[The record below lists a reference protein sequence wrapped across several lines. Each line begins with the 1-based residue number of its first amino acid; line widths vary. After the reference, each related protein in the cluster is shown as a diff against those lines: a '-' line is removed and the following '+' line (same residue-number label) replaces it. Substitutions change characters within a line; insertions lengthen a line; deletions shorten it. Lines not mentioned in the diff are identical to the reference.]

1 MFKSELLLLNKE
13 IYAII
18 ICNFYTEGIFQMKLK
33 KILSAVLAACMLI
46 CGCAVPSFVSA
57 EEAHTHEWSS
67 ECKTECGGECGVS
80 PVIIVHGI
88 MQSQVYV
95 QDKNGNDL
103 MTSDG
108 FPIVEGMDMAFMFDT
123 VALENEFKAAIGDI
137 LLSVATGNRDSLL
150 DTVLGI
156 LDESFSSHYFNPDGT
171 RTNGVAVDEYWY
183 SLEECMNTPD
193 KSYGYAKGYGKD
205 ENGNTLPTTKYE
217 TEYDFIKRQVDI
229 SGFCEDY
236 GYDHAY
242 YYAYSSFGD
251 TIEAAANLNEYIDM
265 VKAQTGHDKVS
276 LVFISLGGTIGNVY
290 LAEYC
295 DPTEVDRVV
304 FAAAAVDGSY
314 LLGDLMAGN
323 STLGDGNVIY
333 NELIPN
339 LISILAEEYEA
350 LAYLGNAVAR
360 AIPQGLFSD
369 FLTEALERA
378 IDEVLGKLIHNC
390 PSMWAL
396 VPSEMYP
403 SLSKELISDKEH
415 AALKE
420 KTDKYYNIQKN
431 AAKTVK
437 EMSGKGVDI
446 FVICGY
452 DLELLGLI
460 EHYKLSSD
468 NIIQAQSTS
477 IGATFADNGSKLADD
492 YKPAIDKTYI
502 SPDGIVDAGTCAI
515 PDRTWFIKGQSHLK
529 LQSSINDVIELCIQ
543 LVSNYEIT
551 DARENNGGYPQFLE
565 YRDLSKIESLMNK
578 FEESDLSGVDAESL
592 AAVEAAYENAEKLL
606 ADRAWDAEKAL
617 EVEKELYTAMY
628 KAGLLSDGDKA
639 PFVTYTLMP
648 ILTKIAQAVSDV
660 FEKIFGGNDYW
671 KFLSDL
677 ILKILDSIK

>member
-1 MFKSELLLLNKE
+1 MKMKVKKLLS
-13 IYAII
+13 I
-18 ICNFYTEGIFQMKLK
+18 
-33 KILSAVLAACMLI
+33 ILSACILI
-46 CGCAVPSFVSA
+46 CACAVPSIVSA
-57 EEAHTHEWSS
+57 EETHTHEWSS
-67 ECKTECGGECGVS
+67 ECKTDCGGECGVS

-95 QDKNGNDL
+95 QDKEGNDI

-123 VALENEFKAAIGDI
+123 VALGNAFKEAIGEI
-137 LLSVATGNRDSLL
+137 LLSIATGNKDGLL
-150 DTVLGI
+150 DTVLEI

-183 SLEECMNTPD
+183 SLEECMTKPD

-205 ENGNTLPTTKYE
+205 ENGNTLPTTKYK
-217 TEYDFIKRQVDI
+217 TEFDFIKRQVDI
-229 SGFCEDY
+229 TGFCEDY

-251 TIEAAANLNEYIDM
+251 TLEAAANLNEYIDM

-276 LVFISLGGTIGNVY
+276 LVFISLGGTIGNAF
-290 LAEYC
+290 LSEYC
-295 DPTEVDRVV
+295 DPTEIDRVV

-323 STLGDGNVIY
+323 SVLDDGNAIY
-333 NELIPN
+333 NDLIPN
-339 LISILAEEYEA
+339 LIAILAEEYEA
-350 LAYLGNAVAR
+350 LAYLGNSVAR
-360 AIPQGLFSD
+360 AIPQQLFSD

-378 IDEVLGKLIHNC
+378 INEVLGKLIHNC

-403 SLSKELISDKEH
+403 ELSKELISDKEH
-415 AALKE
+415 ELLKA
-420 KTDKYYNIQKN
+420 KTDKYYEIQKN

-437 EMSGKGVDI
+437 EMTEKGVDI

-452 DLELLGLI
+452 DLELLGLVK
-460 EHYKLSSD
+460 HYQLSSD
-468 NIIQAQSTS
+468 NVIQAESTS
-477 IGATFADNGSKLADD
+477 IGATFADAGAALPED

-502 SPDGIVDAGTCAI
+502 SPDGAVDAGTCAL

-543 LVSNYEIT
+543 LISNYEIT
-551 DARENNGGYPQFLE
+551 DARENNGGYEQFID
-565 YRDLSKIESLMNK
+565 YRNLSKIESMIDK
-578 FEESDLSGVDAESL
+578 YDEADLSAIPADKLEAL
-592 AAVEAAYENAEKLL
+592 NAAYEKATELL
-606 ADRAWDAEKAL
+606 ADRDWDAEEAL

-628 KAGLLSDGDKA
+628 NAGLYGDKS
-639 PFVTYTLMP
+639 PFVVYTLMP
-648 ILTKIAQAVSDV
+648 ILTKIAKAFSDV
-660 FEKIFGGNDYW
+660 FEKIFGGKDYW
-671 KFLSDL
+671 KFSAGILLD
-677 ILKILDSIK
+677 ILKNIK

>member
-1 MFKSELLLLNKE
+1 
-13 IYAII
+13 
-18 ICNFYTEGIFQMKLK
+18 MKLK
-33 KILSAVLAACMLI
+33 KLLCAMLALCLII
-46 CGCAVPSFVSA
+46 CGCAIPSVSA
-57 EEAHTHEWSS
+57 EENHTHEWSS
-67 ECKTECGGECGVS
+67 ECKTDCGGECGTS

-95 QDKNGNDL
+95 QDKDGNDI

-123 VALENEFKAAIGDI
+123 VALGNEFKASIGDI
-137 LLSVATGNRDSLL
+137 LLSVATGNRDKLF

-171 RTNGVAVDEYWY
+171 RTNGVSVDEYWY

-193 KSYGYAKGYGKD
+193 RSYGYAKGYGKD

-217 TEYDFIKRQVDI
+217 TEFDFIKRQVDI
-229 SGFCEDY
+229 TGFCEEY

-251 TIEAAANLNEYIDM
+251 TLQAAANLNEYIDM

-290 LAEYC
+290 LSEHC

-314 LLGDLMAGN
+314 LLGDLMAGK
-323 STLGDGNVIY
+323 STLGDGNTIY
-333 NELIPN
+333 NDLIPN

-350 LAYLGNAVAR
+350 LAYVGNAVAR
-360 AIPQGLFSD
+360 AIPQELFSD
-369 FLTEALERA
+369 FLNEALTRA
-378 IDEVLGKLIHNC
+378 VNEVLGKLMHNC

-396 VPSEMYP
+396 VPSAMYP
-403 SLSKELISDKEH
+403 ELSKQLISDEAHKV
-415 AALKE
+415 LKE
-420 KTDKYYNIQKN
+420 KTDKYYKIQKN
-431 AAKTVK
+431 AASTVQ
-437 EMSGKGVDI
+437 EMTEKGVDI

-452 DLELLGLI
+452 DLELLGLV

-468 NIIQAQSTS
+468 NIIQAESTS
-477 IGATFADNGSKLADD
+477 IGATFANCGEVLADN
-492 YKPAIDKTYI
+492 YKPAIDETYI
-502 SPDGIVDAGTCAI
+502 SPDGILDAGTCAL

-543 LVSNYEIT
+543 LISNDKIT
-551 DARENNGGYPQFLE
+551 DARKNNDGYPQFLE
-565 YRDLSKIESLMNK
+565 YRDLSKIESMMNK
-578 FEESDLSGVDAESL
+578 LDEADLSALSAEQ
-592 AAVEAAYENAEKLL
+592 VEALNAAYAKAEELL

-617 EVEKELYTAMY
+617 EVEKELYTAMFE
-628 KAGLLSDGDKA
+628 AGLLSDSDNA
-639 PFVTYTLMP
+639 PFVKYNLMP
-648 ILTKIAQAVSDV
+648 ILTKIAKAFSDI

-671 KFLSDL
+671 KFFAN
-677 ILKILDSIK
+677 ILNQIIAAI

>member
-1 MFKSELLLLNKE
+1 
-13 IYAII
+13 
-18 ICNFYTEGIFQMKLK
+18 MKMNIK
-33 KILSAVLAACMLI
+33 KILSIFLSACIFI

-57 EEAHTHEWSS
+57 EENHTHEWSS
-67 ECKTECGGECGVS
+67 ECKTDCGGECGVS

-95 QDKNGNDL
+95 QDKDGNDL

-123 VALENEFKAAIGDI
+123 VALGNAFKEAIGKI
-137 LLSVATGNRDSLL
+137 LLAVATGNRDGLF
-150 DTVLGI
+150 DIVLGI

-183 SLEECMNTPD
+183 SLEECKNMPD

-217 TEYDFIKRQVDI
+217 TEFDFIKRQVDI
-229 SGFCEDY
+229 TGFCEDY

-251 TIEAAANLNEYIDM
+251 TIETAANLNEYIDM

-290 LAEYC
+290 LSEYC

-323 STLGDGNVIY
+323 STLGDGNIIY
-333 NELIPN
+333 NDLIPN
-339 LISILAEEYEA
+339 LIAILAEEYEA
-350 LAYLGNAVAR
+350 LAYVGNAVAR
-360 AIPQGLFSD
+360 AIPQQLFSD

-378 IDEVLGKLIHNC
+378 IDEVLGKLLHNC

-396 VPSEMYP
+396 VPSDMYP
-403 SLSKELISDKEH
+403 ELSKELISDKDH
-415 AALKE
+415 ALLKE

-431 AAKTVK
+431 AAKTVQAMT
-437 EMSGKGVDI
+437 EKGVDI

-452 DLELLGLI
+452 DLELLGLV

-468 NIIQAQSTS
+468 NIIQAESTS
-477 IGATFADNGSKLADD
+477 IGGPFADVGSVLPENH
-492 YKPAIDKTYI
+492 KPAIDKTYI
-502 SPDGIVDAGTCAI
+502 SPDGIVDAGTCAL

-543 LVSNYEIT
+543 LISNYKIT
-551 DARENNGGYPQFLE
+551 DARENNDGYEQFID
-565 YRDLSKIESLMNK
+565 YRNLSEIESMMNKYNAADLSNIPA
-578 FEESDLSGVDAESL
+578 AEL
-592 AAVEAAYENAEKLL
+592 EALNSAYAKAKELL
-606 ADRAWDAEKAL
+606 ADRDWDANETL
-617 EVEKELYTAMY
+617 EVEKALYTAMFE
-628 KAGLLSDGDKA
+628 AGLLSDDAQA
-639 PFVTYTLMP
+639 PFVVYTLLP
-648 ILTKIAQAVSDV
+648 ILTKIAKAFSDV
-660 FEKIFGGNDYW
+660 FEKIFGGKDYW
-671 KFLSDL
+671 KFSAG
-677 ILKILDSIK
+677 ILLEILNSIK

>member
-1 MFKSELLLLNKE
+1 
-13 IYAII
+13 
-18 ICNFYTEGIFQMKLK
+18 MKLK
-33 KILSAVLAACMLI
+33 KLLCSVLALCLII
-46 CGCAVPSFVSA
+46 CGCAIPASVSA

-67 ECKTECGGECGVS
+67 ECKTDCGGECGTS

-95 QDKNGNDL
+95 QDKDGNDI

-123 VALENEFKAAIGDI
+123 VALGDEFKASIGDI
-137 LLSVATGNRDSLL
+137 LLSVATGNQDKLF

-171 RTNGVAVDEYWY
+171 RTNGVSVDEYWY
-183 SLEECMNTPD
+183 SLEECMKTPD
-193 KSYGYAKGYGKD
+193 RSYGYAKGYGKD

-217 TEYDFIKRQVDI
+217 TEFDFIKRQVDI
-229 SGFCEDY
+229 TGFCEEY

-242 YYAYSSFGD
+242 YYAYSSFGN
-251 TIEAAANLNEYIDM
+251 TLEAAANLNEYIDM

-290 LAEYC
+290 LSEHC

-314 LLGDLMAGN
+314 LLGDLMAGK
-323 STLGDGNVIY
+323 STLGDGNTIY

-350 LAYLGNAVAR
+350 LAYVGNAVAR
-360 AIPQGLFSD
+360 AIPQELFSE
-369 FLTEALERA
+369 FLNEALTRA
-378 IDEVLGKLIHNC
+378 VNEVLGKLMHNC

-396 VPSEMYP
+396 VPSAMYP
-403 SLSKELISDKEH
+403 ELSKQLISDEAHKL
-415 AALKE
+415 LKE
-420 KTDKYYNIQKN
+420 KTDKYYEIQKN
-431 AAKTVK
+431 AAKTVQ
-437 EMSGKGVDI
+437 EMTEKGVDI

-452 DLELLGLI
+452 DLELLGLV

-468 NIIQAQSTS
+468 NIIQAESTS
-477 IGATFADNGSKLADD
+477 IGATFANCGETLGDD

-502 SPDGIVDAGTCAI
+502 SPDGILDAGTCAL

-543 LVSNYEIT
+543 LISNDKIT
-551 DARENNGGYPQFLE
+551 DARVNNDGYPQFLE
-565 YRDLSKIESLMNK
+565 YRDLSKIESMMNK
-578 FEESDLSGVDAESL
+578 FDETDISTLSAEQL
-592 AAVEAAYENAEKLL
+592 EALNAAYAKAEELL

-628 KAGLLSDGDKA
+628 EAGLLSDSDNA
-639 PFVTYTLMP
+639 PFVKYNLMP
-648 ILTKIAQAVSDV
+648 ILTKIAKAFSDV
-660 FEKIFGGNDYW
+660 FEKVFGGNDYW
-671 KFLSDL
+671 KFFAN
-677 ILKILDSIK
+677 ILNQIIGAI

>member
-1 MFKSELLLLNKE
+1 
-13 IYAII
+13 
-18 ICNFYTEGIFQMKLK
+18 MKLK
-33 KILSAVLAACMLI
+33 KLLCSVLALCLII
-46 CGCAVPSFVSA
+46 CGCAIPASVSA
-57 EEAHTHEWSS
+57 EEAHSHEWSS
-67 ECKTECGGECGVS
+67 ECKTDCNGECGTS

-95 QDKNGNDL
+95 QDKDGNDI

-123 VALENEFKAAIGDI
+123 VALGNEFKASIGDI
-137 LLSVATGNRDSLL
+137 LLSVATGNRDKLF

-171 RTNGVAVDEYWY
+171 RTNGVSVDEYWY
-183 SLEECMNTPD
+183 SLEECMQTPD
-193 KSYGYAKGYGKD
+193 RSYGYAKGYGKD

-217 TEYDFIKRQVDI
+217 TEFDFIKRQVDI
-229 SGFCEDY
+229 TGYCEEY

-251 TIEAAANLNEYIDM
+251 TLEAAANLNEYIDM

-290 LAEYC
+290 LAEHC

-314 LLGDLMAGN
+314 LLGDLMAGK
-323 STLGDGNVIY
+323 STLGDGNTLY
-333 NELIPN
+333 NDLIPN

-360 AIPQGLFSD
+360 AIPQELFSD
-369 FLTEALERA
+369 FLNEALTRA
-378 IDEVLGKLIHNC
+378 VNEVLGKLMHNC

-396 VPSEMYP
+396 VPSAMYP
-403 SLSKELISDKEH
+403 ELSKELISDDTHKL
-415 AALKE
+415 LKE
-420 KTDKYYNIQKN
+420 KTDKYYEIQKN
-431 AAKTVK
+431 AAKTVQ
-437 EMSGKGVDI
+437 EMTEKGVDI

-452 DLELLGLI
+452 DLELLGLV

-468 NIIQAQSTS
+468 NIIQAESTS
-477 IGATFADNGSKLADD
+477 IGATFANCGETLAED
-492 YKPAIDKTYI
+492 YKPAIDETYI
-502 SPDGIVDAGTCAI
+502 SPDGILDAGTCAL
-515 PDRTWFIKGQSHLK
+515 PERTWFIKGQSHLK

-543 LVSNYEIT
+543 LISNYEIT

-565 YRDLSKIESLMNK
+565 YRNLSKIESMMNK
-578 FEESDLSGVDAESL
+578 FNEADLSALSPEQ
-592 AAVEAAYENAEKLL
+592 VEALNAAYAKAEELL

-617 EVEKELYTAMY
+617 EVEKELYSAMFE
-628 KAGLLSDGDKA
+628 AGLLSDSDNA
-639 PFVTYTLMP
+639 PFVKYTLMP
-648 ILTKIAQAVSDV
+648 ILTKIAKAFSDV
-660 FEKIFGGNDYW
+660 FKMIFGGSDYW
-671 KFLSDL
+671 KFFAN
-677 ILKILDSIK
+677 ILKQIVEAI